1 MSLNG
6 MAMGDGTTNLAPWA
20 LSRKFWRVKR
30 AGRKRDVYLWSVNV
44 YRYRYY
50 SVEACAD
57 GVLCYSSQVFIQQHS
72 DDFFSEGLIF
82 TANVYNSQRKMLTA
96 LRAAAAKVIA
106 EVVQAERTQLSAL
119 PTRVPLIHFAE
130 KDLGRWQL
138 QSDTSIGGFSKC
150 SLVPTSASTAVFSGS
165 IELEADVQRQ
175 RQQRS
180 DQGKLA
186 SKTGFCAMRT
196 AVSEVDG
203 WPSLYDFHGL
213 SLRLRPDARGYVLNV
228 RADSILGD
236 DRTDDLYQ
244 TSIRP
249 FLRGARAPEPHQPEL
264 LEVRIPWGAFAL
276 TWRGCV
282 QSSRPPPMNLNRLTH
297 VGLLLAD
304 GEGGAFSCELES
316 ISAFRFDEDEQ
327 VHDPFVRE
335 ALRLNVDRGYDD
347 VRDG

>member
-1 MSLNG
+1 MGFVNFMRLNPYRHLLSTQATANRVHRQSFHFDTRG
-6 MAMGDGTTNLAPWA
+6 HRTGVRTDGTSTPLEGPLNPLHRQSFHFDTEDTPDLFTQGAPP
-20 LSRKFWRVKR
+20 
-30 AGRKRDVYLWSVNV
+30 
-44 YRYRYY
+44 
-50 SVEACAD
+50 
-57 GVLCYSSQVFIQQHS
+57 I
-72 DDFFSEGLIF
+72 
-82 TANVYNSQRKMLTA
+82 RKMLAA
-96 LRAAAAKVIA
+96 LRARAAKVIA

-150 SLVPTSASTAVFSGS
+150 SLVPASASTAVFSGS

-249 FLRGARAPEPHQPEL
+249 FLRGARTPEPHQPEL

-282 QSSRPPPMNLNRLTH
+282 QSARPPPMNLNRLTH

-304 GEGGAFSCELES
+304 GESGAFSCELES

-327 VHDPFVRE
+327 VHDPFARE

>member
-1 MSLNG
+1 
-6 MAMGDGTTNLAPWA
+6 
-20 LSRKFWRVKR
+20 
-30 AGRKRDVYLWSVNV
+30 
-44 YRYRYY
+44 
-50 SVEACAD
+50 
-57 GVLCYSSQVFIQQHS
+57 
-72 DDFFSEGLIF
+72 
-82 TANVYNSQRKMLTA
+82 MLTA

-150 SLVPTSASTAVFSGS
+150 SLVPASASTAVFSGS

-249 FLRGARAPEPHQPEL
+249 FLRGARTPEPHQPEL

-282 QSSRPPPMNLNRLTH
+282 QSARPPPMNLNRLTH

-327 VHDPFVRE
+327 VHDPFARE